1 MLRLLLKWLL
11 HALALLITAHFVP
24 GFVVASFGAALIAA
38 LVVGFLNMTLGLL
51 LKVVT
56 LPLGIL
62 TLGLF
67 FLVINAL
74 ILKLA
79 SGLVPGFLVE
89 TWGAALIGALV
100 LALLHMLFAFVFD
113 KRDR

>member
-1 MLRLLLKWLL
+1 MVRLLLKWLL
-11 HALALLITAHFVP
+11 YAFALLVTARLVP
-24 GFVVASFGAALIAA
+24 GFHVKSIAAALIAV
-38 LVVGFLNMTLGLL
+38 LVVGLLNMTLGLL
-51 LKVVT
+51 LKLIT

-79 SGLVPGFLVE
+79 SGVVPGFIVA

-100 LALLHMLFAFVFD
+100 LALLHMLLSLLLD
-113 KRDR
+113 KD

>member
-100 LALLHMLFAFVFD
+100 LALLHMLFAFAFN
-113 KRDR
+113 KRE